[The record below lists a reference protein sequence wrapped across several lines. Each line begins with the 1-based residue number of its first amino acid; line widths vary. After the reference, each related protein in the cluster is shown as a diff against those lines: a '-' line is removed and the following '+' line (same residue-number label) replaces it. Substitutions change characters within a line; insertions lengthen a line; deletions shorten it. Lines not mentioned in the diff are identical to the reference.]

1 MRVSALNELQSNDVD
16 RREYLTFLL
25 ADEEYAVDILKV
37 QEIRCYEKTTRIP
50 GAPPFIKGVINL
62 RGAIVP
68 IVDMRLK
75 LALDAVDYHE
85 FTVVIILNLNGRMVG
100 VVVDGVQDVLAL
112 SPAQVRAT
120 PEMDSTIDQRFIL
133 GLAALEDRMVILLEI
148 DGLMT
153 SRDMQLI
160 DEIVRD

>member
-1 MRVSALNELQSNDVD
+1 MNEFQSNDID

-25 ADEEYAVDILKV
+25 ADEEYGVDILKV
-37 QEIRCYEKTTRIP
+37 QEIRGYEKTTRIP
-50 GAPPFIKGVINL
+50 GAPTFIKGVINL

-68 IVDMRLK
+68 IVDMRIK
-75 LALDAVDYHE
+75 LALEAVEYNE

-112 SPAQVRAT
+112 SPAQIQST
-120 PEMDSTIDQRFIL
+120 PDMDSAIDQRFIL
-133 GLAALEDRMVILLEI
+133 GLATLEDRMLILLEI

-160 DEIVRD
+160 DGMVGA

>member
-1 MRVSALNELQSNDVD
+1 MNELRTNDVD

-50 GAPPFIKGVINL
+50 GAPVFIKGVINL

-68 IVDMRLK
+68 IIDMRLK
-75 LALDAVDYHE
+75 LSLDAVDYNE
-85 FTVVIILNLNGRMVG
+85 FTVVIILNLSGRMVG

-112 SPAQVRAT
+112 SAAQILA
-120 PEMDSTIDQRFIL
+120 PPQMESAIDQRFIV
-133 GLAALEDRMVILLEI
+133 GLATLEQRMVILLEI

-160 DEIVRD
+160 DEMAGT

>member
-1 MRVSALNELQSNDVD
+1 MNEFQSNDID

-25 ADEEYAVDILKV
+25 ADEEYGVDILKV
-37 QEIRCYEKTTRIP
+37 QEIRGYEKTTRIP
-50 GAPPFIKGVINL
+50 GAPVFIKGVINL

-68 IVDMRLK
+68 IVDMRIK
-75 LALDAVDYHE
+75 LALEAVEYNE

-112 SPAQVRAT
+112 SPAQIRAT
-120 PEMDSTIDQRFIL
+120 PDMDSAIDHRFIL
-133 GLAALEDRMVILLEI
+133 GLATLEDRMVILLEI

-160 DEIVRD
+160 DGLTGA